1 MKNAKIS
8 RRSFLKAGAVA
19 SAVGMLSA
27 APVAVHA
34 AEADAS
40 AAADEENGLLDVFK
54 KPKYVF
60 LFIGDGMGTAQIQ
73 SARFYKGTVDNN
85 GAVTE
90 ADLSFTSFPQ
100 VGSVTTYDSTSFC
113 PDSASTATS
122 IATGHKTESGVINM
136 CPWTRDVPYET
147 IAEKL
152 HAQKGYKVGVISTV
166 NIDHATPAAF
176 YAHQKTRKTYYQ
188 IGVELAN
195 SGFEYF
201 AGGEFQ
207 KVNGD
212 GAGPD
217 NHTVAANAG
226 YNVVTTQ
233 AGAAA
238 LTAGAGKTLIIAENL
253 GDGKAYDIAKTPTE
267 KMQGLR
273 GNYVSMIFQ
282 EPMTSL
288 NPVFR
293 IGAQIDE
300 VIALHEGEG
309 KTKEDIK
316 KRTIEML
323 EMVGIAYSEGVYAM
337 FPHELSGGMR
347 QRVMIAMALACN
359 PKIIIADEPTTALD
373 VTIQAQILDLLRNL
387 KDRIN
392 SSIMLITHD
401 LGVIAEMADYVV
413 VMYAGRVVEKGTV
426 EEIFAHPSH
435 PYTIG
440 LMASKPVVGKKVDRL
455 YSIPGKVPNPVNM
468 PDYCYFKDRCEMQL
482 PCCSGEYPCEI
493 SLSPTHKVS
502 CYRYYEENNLHMLLV
517 TKIKDYPECLR
528 KVKEFLPYIN
538 NWATCDLPAPKC
550 FEEYREEL
558 LPVIREWLLTTDT
571 YTIRYG
577 IGLLMRLYLDDMY
590 RPEYADLVA
599 RVRSEEYY
607 VNMMIAWYFATALAK
622 QWDTVIP
629 YLEERKLDRWVHQKT
644 IQKAVESYRITD
656 EQKVY
661 LKTLRENC

>member
-176 YAHQKTRKTYYQ
+176 YAHQKTRKNYYQ

-238 LTAGAGKTLIIAENL
+238 VTAGAGKTLIIAENL
-253 GDGKAYDIAKTPTE
+253 GDGKAMNYAMDAANGEWQLTDYVKKGIELLNNKKGFFLMTESGKIDWACHANDAAASIHDVLEMSNAVQAAVDFYNAHPNETLILVTADHETGGMAIGYKTTNYDTFLTNLAHQKMSYAKFDSTYVQGYIANKTPFETAMQDVKNVFGLTLPTDPAAASAGKLLLTDYE
-267 KMQGLR
+267 VENLRKAYERTLQVGSSSQSKMSQQDYELYGT
-273 GNYVSMIFQ
+273 YIPFSMAVCHTINHKSG
-282 EPMTSL
+282 MDHTTYAHT
-288 NPVFR
+288 
-293 IGAQIDE
+293 GA
-300 VIALHEGEG
+300 
-309 KTKEDIK
+309 
-316 KRTIEML
+316 
-323 EMVGIAYSEGVYAM
+323 MVNVYAM
-337 FPHELSGGMR
+337 GVGAEKFGGVYDNTEIYHKLAEL
-347 QRVMIAMALACN
+347 
-359 PKIIIADEPTTALD
+359 T
-373 VTIQAQILDLLRNL
+373 
-387 KDRIN
+387 
-392 SSIMLITHD
+392 
-401 LGVIAEMADYVV
+401 
-413 VMYAGRVVEKGTV
+413 
-426 EEIFAHPSH
+426 
-435 PYTIG
+435 
-440 LMASKPVVGKKVDRL
+440 KV
-455 YSIPGKVPNPVNM
+455 
-468 PDYCYFKDRCEMQL
+468 Q
-482 PCCSGEYPCEI
+482 
-493 SLSPTHKVS
+493 
-502 CYRYYEENNLHMLLV
+502 
-517 TKIKDYPECLR
+517 
-528 KVKEFLPYIN
+528 
-538 NWATCDLPAPKC
+538 
-550 FEEYREEL
+550 
-558 LPVIREWLLTTDT
+558 
-571 YTIRYG
+571 
-577 IGLLMRLYLDDMY
+577 
-590 RPEYADLVA
+590 
-599 RVRSEEYY
+599 
-607 VNMMIAWYFATALAK
+607 
-622 QWDTVIP
+622 
-629 YLEERKLDRWVHQKT
+629 
-644 IQKAVESYRITD
+644 
-656 EQKVY
+656 
-661 LKTLRENC
+661 